1 MDKLD
6 EAELEGIWRRIKH
19 YIPVS
24 RISGRN
30 RKEVLQSIEGFM
42 RDNEG
47 AGSGKAGS
55 METLV
60 KQGFATEDAFGK
72 TREFQQNLDKWI
84 TEETGIAEA
93 GEAPEVP
100 ETPDLARIPKLNIF
114 SSGRASV
121 QSKGQKRVY
130 YQKNLSVKF
139 SEFRGKQSY
148 YIYNTRTKKRLTWG
162 VLNDAE

>member
-30 RKEVLQSIEGFM
+30 RKEVLESIERYM

-47 AGSGKAGS
+47 AGAGNAGS
-55 METLV
+55 METLI
-60 KQGFATEDAFGK
+60 KKGFATEDAFGR
-72 TREFQQNLDKWI
+72 TNEFQSNLDKWI
-84 TEETGIAEA
+84 VEDTGIGA
-93 GEAPEVP
+93 GGDVIEAPQQP
-100 ETPDLARIPKLNIF
+100 ELARIPKLNIF

-121 QSKGQKRVY
+121 QSRSGKRVY
-130 YQKNLSVKF
+130 SQKNLSVKF
-139 SEFRGKQSY
+139 SEFKGKQSY

-162 VLNDAE
+162 VLNDD